1 MSGAAENSDKNSAEK
16 KVDEEA
22 TSSSTEVNS
31 TGTGQGSNGTSSTST
46 STANKN
52 NNSNNNEDNSQK
64 SSSVSSS
71 LSKPN
76 VRKRANSSSAEEG
89 ERVTTHTAI
98 AKCIKRQSDGG
109 NGSTISSSSGSS
121 GSGIVTIVCKS
132 EDPNLLS
139 SGSKGVPGAQ
149 ACGWCLEV
157 KSPLNYVLPMQGIKK
172 EFCSEYCIVEYRKQS
187 KRTCIQCGNVVRA
200 NAPKPNFCSTFCL
213 KKYQKKRA
221 SGLLLSAEDAASNGS
236 NNNNNNNNVSSHNHN
251 NSANSSNA
259 NGNGNANGRRSHG
272 GGNLSPGRA
281 GTDRP
286 AQTTSRISPVT
297 TTQTGAFQYESF
309 HVFDWSEYLR
319 ETGSVPA
326 PAECF
331 KQALAPPKNE
341 FKIGMKLEALDPR
354 NLTSTCIAS
363 VVGVLGSRLR
373 LRLDGGDNKNDF
385 WRLVDSN
392 EIHPIGHCEKS
403 GEMLKPPLGFRL
415 NASSWPTFLA
425 KTLNGAVMAP
435 DDIFVPE
442 PPTPKCNLF
451 QVGQKLEA
459 VDKKNPQ
466 LICCATVNEVKEDQI
481 HVTFD
486 GWRGAFDYWCRYD
499 SRDIFPVGWCA
510 TSCHPMQPPGQK
522 NKLDGN
528 GHRSK
533 SGRSSLAMVSDS
545 PDTMQPATLVT
556 AHFHSRCRGG
566 PHINSSKLPSMVTA
580 PNHQTLAKL
589 CLQEV
594 LAASHDHSLL
604 SPLLFGLEGDV
615 HIVTAAGKNFTVK
628 IPAYIKQKGNAGVSE
643 FLEMLCTSCQA
654 CPRLIT
660 LEPGP
665 EQCEDCSRMQ
675 PLKRSIKTEPLAT
688 AAASPPP
695 TAASSPK
702 ASATGRSSSSGG
714 HELRSAKESTKERD
728 TQLRSPSPKRRT
740 VTSGSE
746 QRGTGPNVEER
757 SRSPISSGGTSTVT
771 TKKERIEPSS
781 ATTSTGSI
789 STVSSATTSTA
800 TATVTTKM
808 SHGSRSAKQE
818 SPAENQPI
826 SSSTTATTVSTP
838 SPMSQHKSSTSA
850 TTPMSQPAAAASQP
864 SVSTTGS
871 KSQQTSTT
879 GTATIKVEMQT
890 GHIAGDGPTA
900 QATAAVAA
908 TSALSV
914 PAGAAAVPYHPAPV
928 VSPLVPGACTLGPPA
943 VAMTSVPGSLIPVVA
958 STSSNPPYPTMA
970 NAAPTGP
977 HACASAAGL
986 GMGGY
991 FATAPTGLM
1000 PTVPSF
1006 VPATPQMPRGQTT
1019 DWTIEDVIQ
1028 FIAVQDPSL
1037 AIHAD
1042 LFRKHEID
1050 GKALLLLNSDMMMKY
1065 MGLKL
1070 GPALKI
1076 CNLVSRVKGR
1086 RHTLC

>member
-1 MSGAAENSDKNSAEK
+1 MSGADGTPDKSSTDRKSGDSASSSSNSNTNNESDERGKTSASSSSSSKPSETYDRK
-16 KVDEEA
+16 KVN
-22 TSSSTEVNS
+22 SSTEDGGNS
-31 TGTGQGSNGTSSTST
+31 NAASTRTLKRLSDGNTGNASAASSTSGDVCKPDDRNQAAAGGSNGVPG
-46 STANKN
+46 
-52 NNSNNNEDNSQK
+52 SQK
-64 SSSVSSS
+64 
-71 LSKPN
+71 
-76 VRKRANSSSAEEG
+76 
-89 ERVTTHTAI
+89 
-98 AKCIKRQSDGG
+98 C
-109 NGSTISSSSGSS
+109 
-121 GSGIVTIVCKS
+121 GI
-132 EDPNLLS
+132 
-139 SGSKGVPGAQ
+139 
-149 ACGWCLEV
+149 CLEE
-157 KSPLNYVLPMQGIKK
+157 KNPLNYILPMDGNTKA
-172 EFCSEYCIVEYRKQS
+172 FCSESCIMEFRKSGQ
-187 KRTCIQCGNVVRA
+187 RTCIQCDNVVRA
-200 NAPKPNFCSTFCL
+200 NAPNPNFCSTFCL
-213 KKYQKKRA
+213 KKYQKKR
-221 SGLLLSAEDAASNGS
+221 SPSLMNPFDDLRTNSS
-236 NNNNNNNNVSSHNHN
+236 NNNNNTNSHNHN
-251 NSANSSNA
+251 NNNSPNSNGSNGSSN
-259 NGNGNANGRRSHG
+259 GSRRSQG
-272 GGNLSPGRA
+272 GGNISPGRTA
-281 GTDRP
+281 TQ
-286 AQTTSRISPVT
+286 QTTRISPVT

-319 ETGSVPA
+319 ESGSVPA

-354 NLTSTCIAS
+354 NITSTCIAT

-415 NASSWPTFLA
+415 NASSWPTFLS

-435 DDIFVPE
+435 EYIFVPE

-522 NKLDGN
+522 NKLDGS

-533 SGRSSLAMVSDS
+533 TGRSSFAMVSESS

-604 SPLLFGLEGDV
+604 SPLLFGLDGDV

-628 IPAYIKQKGNAGVSE
+628 IPAYIKQKANAGVSE
-643 FLEMLCTSCQA
+643 FLEMLCSACQA
-654 CPRLIT
+654 CPKLIT

-665 EQCEDCSRMQ
+665 EQCEDCMVHSS
-675 PLKRSIKTEPLAT
+675 PLKRTIKTEPRAT

-702 ASATGRSSSSGG
+702 ASATGRTSTGG
-714 HELRSAKESTKERD
+714 HELRSAKESTKDKESH
-728 TQLRSPSPKRRT
+728 LRSPSPKRRA
-740 VTSGSE
+740 VTSSSE
-746 QRGTGPNVEER
+746 QKGTDRNAQEE
-757 SRSPISSGGTSTVT
+757 SKTPTSTSSLP

-781 ATTSTGSI
+781 SVTTTTVNAKLASKTSAGHRSTKTDTSGANQ
-789 STVSSATTSTA
+789 TLSSSSS
-800 TATVTTKM
+800 TVTTV
-808 SHGSRSAKQE
+808 AT
-818 SPAENQPI
+818 
-826 SSSTTATTVSTP
+826 SSTTN
-838 SPMSQHKSSTSA
+838 QHKSSTAATPVSQPTSSA
-850 TTPMSQPAAAASQP
+850 T
-864 SVSTTGS
+864 VSTTSGS
-871 KSQQTSTT
+871 SKPITTT
-879 GTATIKVEMQT
+879 GTIAIKMEVQT
-890 GHIAGDGPTA
+890 GNVAAVGAA

-908 TSALSV
+908 TSAVTV
-914 PAGAAAVPYHPAPV
+914 PAAAAAVPYHPAPIV
-928 VSPLVPGACTLGPPA
+928 TPLMPGVCAIGPA

-958 STSSNPPYPTMA
+958 ATSSNPYQTMT
-970 NAAPTGP
+970 NAAPAGP
-977 HACASAAGL
+977 QACANTGGVGNYFSTTPS
-986 GMGGY
+986 GM
-991 FATAPTGLM
+991 M
-1000 PTVPSF
+1000 PLVPSIS
-1006 VPATPQMPRGQTT
+1006 PAISQMPRGQTT

-1076 CNLVSRVKGR
+1076 INLVSRVKGR
-1086 RHTLC
+1086 RHNLC

>member
-1 MSGAAENSDKNSAEK
+1 MSGAAETPDKSSSDRKKAESSNANPTTPNSTNSNDREDRSKSGTVSSSSSKTADTSDRK
-16 KVDEEA
+16 KVN
-22 TSSSTEVNS
+22 SSSEDSGSSSSAVSTRTLKRLSDGNTGNS
-31 TGTGQGSNGTSSTST
+31 SAASSTST
-46 STANKN
+46 GA
-52 NNSNNNEDNSQK
+52 
-64 SSSVSSS
+64 
-71 LSKPN
+71 SK
-76 VRKRANSSSAEEG
+76 AEE
-89 ERVTTHTAI
+89 RSLPH
-98 AKCIKRQSDGG
+98 GG
-109 NGSTISSSSGSS
+109 NNGVSGSQ
-121 GSGIVTIVCKS
+121 T
-132 EDPNLLS
+132 
-139 SGSKGVPGAQ
+139 
-149 ACGWCLEV
+149 CGMCLEV
-157 KSPLNYVLPMQGIKK
+157 KSSLKYILPMEGNTKA
-172 EFCSEYCIVEYRKQS
+172 FCSESCILEYRKNCE
-187 KRTCIQCGNVVRA
+187 RTCIQCDNVVRA

-213 KKYQKKRA
+213 KKFQKKRSPNLMELGGDDVKA
-221 SGLLLSAEDAASNGS
+221 NGS
-236 NNNNNNNNVSSHNHN
+236 PNNNNNTNSHNHN
-251 NSANSSNA
+251 NSPNSSNGSS
-259 NGNGNANGRRSHG
+259 NGGGGRRS
-272 GGNLSPGRA
+272 GNISPGRA
-281 GTDRP
+281 AT
-286 AQTTSRISPVT
+286 QSSTRISPVT

-326 PAECF
+326 PTECF
-331 KQALAPPKNE
+331 KQALSPPTNE

-354 NLTSTCIAS
+354 NITSTCIAT

-415 NASSWPTFLA
+415 NASSWPTFLS

-435 DDIFVPE
+435 ADIFVPE
-442 PPTPKCNLF
+442 PPTPKFNLF

-466 LICCATVNEVKEDQI
+466 LICCASVNEVKDDQI

-522 NKLDGN
+522 NKQDGS

-533 SGRSSLAMVSDS
+533 SGRSSFAMASES
-545 PDTMQPATLVT
+545 PDTMQPVTLVT

-594 LAASHDHSLL
+594 LAASHDHLLL

-643 FLEMLCTSCQA
+643 FLDMLCSSCQA
-654 CPRLIT
+654 CPKLIT

-665 EQCEDCSRMQ
+665 EQCEDCFNHSS
-675 PLKRSIKTEPLAT
+675 PLKRSIKTEPRAT

-702 ASATGRSSSSGG
+702 ASATGRTSAGG
-714 HELRSAKESTKERD
+714 GPELRSTKETTKEKD
-728 TQLRSPSPKRRT
+728 SQLRSPSPKRRAVASSSEQKGSDRT
-740 VTSGSE
+740 VEEPKASPTSTTSSSANIKKERNEPSSTTTNAKPTSKTSSGNRSARADTSGAL
-746 QRGTGPNVEER
+746 
-757 SRSPISSGGTSTVT
+757 SSSSSTVT
-771 TKKERIEPSS
+771 TV
-781 ATTSTGSI
+781 AT
-789 STVSSATTSTA
+789 
-800 TATVTTKM
+800 
-808 SHGSRSAKQE
+808 
-818 SPAENQPI
+818 
-826 SSSTTATTVSTP
+826 SSTTN
-838 SPMSQHKSSTSA
+838 QHKSST
-850 TTPMSQPAAAASQP
+850 AAAAPVSQP
-864 SVSTTGS
+864 TSPTTVSTTSSSSSSSSSS
-871 KSQQTSTT
+871 KPITAT
-879 GTATIKVEMQT
+879 GTTTVKLEEQT
-890 GHIAGDGPTA
+890 GNVAAVGAA

-908 TSALSV
+908 TSALTV
-914 PAGAAAVPYHPAPV
+914 PAVAAAVPYHPAPI
-928 VSPLVPGACTLGPPA
+928 VSPLIPGACTVGSA
-943 VAMTSVPGSLIPVVA
+943 VAMTTVPASLIPVVA
-958 STSSNPPYPTMA
+958 APPSIPYHQPMT
-970 NAAPTGP
+970 NAAPAGP
-977 HACASAAGL
+977 HACANTGGVGSYYNAAPST
-986 GMGGY
+986 M
-991 FATAPTGLM
+991 M
-1000 PTVPSF
+1000 PAAVPSIA
-1006 VPATPQMPRGQTT
+1006 PAIAQMPRGQTT

-1037 AIHAD
+1037 AIHAE

-1050 GKALLLLNSDMMMKY
+1050 GKALLLINSEMMMKY

-1086 RHTLC
+1086 RHNLC

>member
-1 MSGAAENSDKNSAEK
+1 MSSAAETSDKSSTDRKSAESASSSSNNSTASNSTNSEPEERTKTSAVSSSSSSKSNETNDRK
-16 KVDEEA
+16 KVN
-22 TSSSTEVNS
+22 SSSEDGGTSHAASTRTLKRLSDGNARNASAASSTSADVCKTEDRNQAA
-31 TGTGQGSNGTSSTST
+31 GGSNGVPG
-46 STANKN
+46 
-52 NNSNNNEDNSQK
+52 SQK
-64 SSSVSSS
+64 
-71 LSKPN
+71 
-76 VRKRANSSSAEEG
+76 
-89 ERVTTHTAI
+89 
-98 AKCIKRQSDGG
+98 C
-109 NGSTISSSSGSS
+109 
-121 GSGIVTIVCKS
+121 GI
-132 EDPNLLS
+132 
-139 SGSKGVPGAQ
+139 
-149 ACGWCLEV
+149 CLEE
-157 KSPLNYVLPMQGIKK
+157 KNPLKYILPSHGNTQA
-172 EFCSEYCIVEYRKQS
+172 FCSESCIMEFRKNGQ
-187 KRTCIQCGNVVRA
+187 RTCLQCDNVVRA
-200 NAPKPNFCSTFCL
+200 NAPNPSFCSTFCL
-213 KKYQKKRA
+213 KKFQKKRTPN
-221 SGLLLSAEDAASNGS
+221 LMHLVDDMKSNGS
-236 NNNNNNNNVSSHNHN
+236 NNNNNTNSHNHN
-251 NSANSSNA
+251 SSNGS
-259 NGNGNANGRRSHG
+259 NGGTNGGRRSQG
-272 GGNLSPGRA
+272 GGNLSPGRP
-281 GTDRP
+281 P
-286 AQTTSRISPVT
+286 AQSTTRISPVT
-297 TTQTGAFQYESF
+297 TTQAGAFQYESF

-319 ETGSVPA
+319 ESGSVPA

-341 FKIGMKLEALDPR
+341 FQIGMKLEALDPR
-354 NLTSTCIAS
+354 NITSTCIAT

-415 NASSWPTFLA
+415 NASSWPTFLS

-435 DDIFVPE
+435 EYIFVAE

-533 SGRSSLAMVSDS
+533 SGRTSFTMVSDS
-545 PDTMQPATLVT
+545 GPDTMQPVTLVT

-604 SPLLFGLEGDV
+604 SPLLFGLDGDV

-628 IPAYIKQKGNAGVSE
+628 IPAYIKQKANAGVSE
-643 FLEMLCTSCQA
+643 FLEMLCSACQA
-654 CPRLIT
+654 CPKLIT

-665 EQCEDCSRMQ
+665 EQCEDCLVHSS
-675 PLKRSIKTEPLAT
+675 PLKRTIKTEPRAT

-702 ASATGRSSSSGG
+702 ASATGRTSAGG
-714 HELRSAKESTKERD
+714 HELRSTKESAKDKESH
-728 TQLRSPSPKRRT
+728 LRSPSPKRRA
-740 VTSGSE
+740 VTSSSE
-746 QRGTGPNVEER
+746 QRGPDRTAQEE
-757 SRSPISSGGTSTVT
+757 PKTATSTSSLPAN
-771 TKKERIEPSS
+771 KERIEPSS
-781 ATTSTGSI
+781 SVTTTTMNAKI
-789 STVSSATTSTA
+789 APKASSGNRSAKADTSGTTNQTLSSSSSS
-800 TATVTTKM
+800 TVTTV
-808 SHGSRSAKQE
+808 AT
-818 SPAENQPI
+818 
-826 SSSTTATTVSTP
+826 SSTTN
-838 SPMSQHKSSTSA
+838 QHKSSTAAATPVSQPTSSA
-850 TTPMSQPAAAASQP
+850 T
-864 SVSTTGS
+864 VTTTSGS
-871 KSQQTSTT
+871 SKPLLATT
-879 GTATIKVEMQT
+879 GTAVIKMEVQT
-890 GHIAGDGPTA
+890 GNVAAVGAA

-908 TSALSV
+908 TSAMTV
-914 PAGAAAVPYHPAPV
+914 PAAAAAVPYHPAPIV
-928 VSPLVPGACTLGPPA
+928 PPLTLGPA

-958 STSSNPPYPTMA
+958 ATSTNPYQTMA
-970 NAAPTGP
+970 NAAPAGP
-977 HACASAAGL
+977 HGCAST
-986 GMGGY
+986 GGVGSY
-991 FATAPTGLM
+991 IAPTGIL
-1000 PTVPSF
+1000 TLVPSSS
-1006 VPATPQMPRGQTT
+1006 PAISQMPRGQTT

-1076 CNLVSRVKGR
+1076 INLVSRVKGR
-1086 RHTLC
+1086 RHNLC

>member
-1 MSGAAENSDKNSAEK
+1 MSGAAETPDKSSSDRKSTESASSSSKNSTTSNSTSTDAEERTNTASTVSSSSSKSNETNDRK
-16 KVDEEA
+16 KVNSSSSSSEDGA
-22 TSSSTEVNS
+22 NSNTSTRTLKRLSDGNSSSTTSS
-31 TGTGQGSNGTSSTST
+31 TNADGCKTEDRIQTAGGSNGVPG
-46 STANKN
+46 
-52 NNSNNNEDNSQK
+52 SQK
-64 SSSVSSS
+64 
-71 LSKPN
+71 
-76 VRKRANSSSAEEG
+76 
-89 ERVTTHTAI
+89 
-98 AKCIKRQSDGG
+98 
-109 NGSTISSSSGSS
+109 
-121 GSGIVTIVCKS
+121 
-132 EDPNLLS
+132 
-139 SGSKGVPGAQ
+139 
-149 ACGWCLEV
+149 CGMCLED
-157 KSPLNYVLPMQGIKK
+157 KIPLKYILPRDGNTQA
-172 EFCSEYCIVEYRKQS
+172 FCSESCIMEFRKNDQ
-187 KRTCIQCGNVVRA
+187 RTCVQCDNVVRA
-200 NAPKPNFCSTFCL
+200 NAPNPSLCSTFCL
-213 KKYQKKRA
+213 KKFQKKR
-221 SGLLLSAEDAASNGS
+221 STNLMHLVDDLKSNGS
-236 NNNNNNNNVSSHNHN
+236 NNNNNTNSHNHN
-251 NSANSSNA
+251 SSNGNN
-259 NGNGNANGRRSHG
+259 NGGTNGGRRSQG
-272 GGNLSPGRA
+272 GGNLSPGRPP
-281 GTDRP
+281 G
-286 AQTTSRISPVT
+286 QSTTRISPVT
-297 TTQTGAFQYESF
+297 TTQAGAFQYESF

-319 ETGSVPA
+319 ESGSVPA

-331 KQALAPPKNE
+331 KQAIAPPKNE
-341 FKIGMKLEALDPR
+341 FQIGMKLEALDPR
-354 NLTSTCIAS
+354 NITSTCIAT

-415 NASSWPTFLA
+415 NASSWPTFLS

-435 DDIFVPE
+435 EYIFVTE

-522 NKLDGN
+522 NKLDGS

-533 SGRSSLAMVSDS
+533 TGRTSFTMVSDSS

-628 IPAYIKQKGNAGVSE
+628 IPAYIKQKANAGVSE
-643 FLEMLCTSCQA
+643 FLETLCSACQA
-654 CPRLIT
+654 CPKLIT

-665 EQCEDCSRMQ
+665 EQCEDCLLHSS
-675 PLKRSIKTEPLAT
+675 PLKRTIKTEPRAT

-702 ASATGRSSSSGG
+702 ASATGRTSAGG
-714 HELRSAKESTKERD
+714 HELRSGKESSKDRESH
-728 TQLRSPSPKRRT
+728 LRSPSPKRRA
-740 VTSGSE
+740 VTSSSE
-746 QRGTGPNVEER
+746 QKGTDRNAQEEPKMAT
-757 SRSPISSGGTSTVT
+757 STSSLSAKKERNEPSSSVTTTTMNAKLAPKAGSANKSAKADTSGTTNQTLSSSTSTVT
-771 TKKERIEPSS
+771 TV
-781 ATTSTGSI
+781 AT
-789 STVSSATTSTA
+789 
-800 TATVTTKM
+800 
-808 SHGSRSAKQE
+808 
-818 SPAENQPI
+818 
-826 SSSTTATTVSTP
+826 SSTTN
-838 SPMSQHKSSTSA
+838 QHKSSTAATPVSQPTSPATVTTTFGSSKSITTTGA
-850 TTPMSQPAAAASQP
+850 TT
-864 SVSTTGS
+864 
-871 KSQQTSTT
+871 
-879 GTATIKVEMQT
+879 IKMEVQT
-890 GHIAGDGPTA
+890 GNVAAVGAA

-908 TSALSV
+908 TSAMTVS
-914 PAGAAAVPYHPAPV
+914 AAAAAVPYHPAPI
-928 VSPLVPGACTLGPPA
+928 VSPLIPGACTLGPA
-943 VAMTSVPGSLIPVVA
+943 VAMTSMPGSLIPVVA
-958 STSSNPPYPTMA
+958 ATSSNPYQTMT
-970 NAAPTGP
+970 NAAPAGP
-977 HACASAAGL
+977 HACANTT
-986 GMGGY
+986 GGGVGNY
-991 FATAPTGLM
+991 FAPSTGMVPL
-1000 PTVPSF
+1000 VPSIS
-1006 VPATPQMPRGQTT
+1006 PAISQMPRGQTT

-1076 CNLVSRVKGR
+1076 INLVSRVKGR
-1086 RHTLC
+1086 RHNLC